1 MTAVHRAAFRRRFA
15 RKIPHSRHP
24 EVTPPVRYGRKG
36 NLRWRMDMLSIRIVT
51 AGAVLAFAVSA
62 AAAQDSDTTG
72 QPGSLLKMF
81 MHSSEAT
88 TAPPDKP
95 EAKRVAPKPIRTAR
109 HFHHHAT
116 RIATATEDPAP
127 PSEPAPAMEQTP
139 TLEPAS
145 WSAQAAIDAAPPSL
159 WPAGNAPIFAGVLDS
174 EPQVAAAEPSTSGD
188 QNAATSN
195 AVADPQPAPV
205 VATAQQ
211 DDSNDSRDAWFEEI
225 LATLSGALAAGA
237 VAWFLMIGAAPQ

>member
-1 MTAVHRAAFRRRFA
+1 
-15 RKIPHSRHP
+15 
-24 EVTPPVRYGRKG
+24 
-36 NLRWRMDMLSIRIVT
+36 MLSIRIVT

-72 QPGSLLKMF
+72 QPGSLLKML

-88 TAPPDKP
+88 TAPEAKP
-95 EAKRVAPKPIRTAR
+95 EAKHVSPKPIRTAR

-116 RIATATEDPAP
+116 RVATATEDPAP
-127 PSEPAPAMEQTP
+127 PSEPAPAPAPAMEQTP

-174 EPQVAAAEPSTSGD
+174 EPQVAAAEPSSSSD
-188 QNAATSN
+188 RSAATSN
-195 AVADPQPAPV
+195 AAADTRPTPAVAA
-205 VATAQQ
+205 AQQ
-211 DDSNDSRDAWFEEI
+211 DNSDDSRDTWFVEI
-225 LATLSGALAAGA
+225 LAALSGALAAGV
-237 VAWFLMIGAAPQ
+237 VAWFLFGAAPQRSYG

>member
-1 MTAVHRAAFRRRFA
+1 
-15 RKIPHSRHP
+15 
-24 EVTPPVRYGRKG
+24 
-36 NLRWRMDMLSIRIVT
+36 MLSIRIVT
-51 AGAVLAFAVSA
+51 AGAVLAFAVST
-62 AAAQDSDTTG
+62 AAAQDSDTPG
-72 QPGSLLKMF
+72 QPGSLLKML
-81 MHSSEAT
+81 MHSSETT
-88 TAPPDKP
+88 TAPPDKL
-95 EAKRVAPKPIRTAR
+95 EAKRASPKPIRTAR

-127 PSEPAPAMEQTP
+127 PSEPAPAPVPAMEQTP

-145 WSAQAAIDAAPPSL
+145 WSAQAAIDAAPPSM

-174 EPQVAAAEPSTSGD
+174 EPQVAPTAPSSSSD
-188 QNAATSN
+188 QNAAAPN

-211 DDSNDSRDAWFEEI
+211 DISDDSRDAWFEEI

-237 VAWFLMIGAAPQ
+237 VAWFLFGAAPQRMYG

>member
-1 MTAVHRAAFRRRFA
+1 
-15 RKIPHSRHP
+15 
-24 EVTPPVRYGRKG
+24 
-36 NLRWRMDMLSIRIVT
+36 MLSIRIVT

-62 AAAQDSDTTG
+62 AAAQDSDTTPG

-81 MHSSEAT
+81 MHSSEPPA
-88 TAPPDKP
+88 APQDKP
-95 EAKRVAPKPIRTAR
+95 EPKRVASKPIRTTR

-116 RIATATEDPAP
+116 RVATATEDLAP
-127 PSEPAPAMEQTP
+127 PTEPAPAPALAMEQPP
-139 TLEPAS
+139 TLEPVT
-145 WSAQAAIDAAPPSL
+145 WSAQAAIDSAPPSM

-195 AVADPQPAPV
+195 AAADPQPAPA
-205 VATAQQ
+205 VAAAQQ

-237 VAWFLMIGAAPQ
+237 VAWFLMIGAAPQRRYG